1 MVIGTLESHLAGP
14 FISMQVTGIEIFT
27 RLWWLLLRTIPEW
40 PGGGEGRTNITL
52 QRFCQQTRIH
62 HFEQVIATK
71 LLEGYREESI
81 ILCIEVAQF
90 SIG

>member
-40 PGGGEGRTNITL
+40 PGGGRRPYKHPTAEILRTNKNPS
-52 QRFCQQTRIH
+52 F
-62 HFEQVIATK
+62 
-71 LLEGYREESI
+71 
-81 ILCIEVAQF
+81 
-90 SIG
+90 